1 MTRLRTIK
9 NWPELARTAR
19 YQVKTLAKICEVSP
33 RQLERFF
40 LGATGLRAHEWM
52 YRLRQFEALR
62 LLRKLGS
69 VKATA
74 HHLGYKQPSHFSVK
88 FRSYYGIWPSEFLS
102 DKNVPFS
109 NQMSDFNIG
118 SDFSERAARVEMKGR
133 GKSHAKTPTAH
144 SDE

>member
-88 FRSYYGIWPSEFLS
+88 FRSYYGIWPSEFLTQWCIS
-102 DKNVPFS
+102 LLDIDHSRKPITINVIINP
-109 NQMSDFNIG
+109 DP
-118 SDFSERAARVEMKGR
+118 KR
-133 GKSHAKTPTAH
+133 GKYSIERSSISSA
-144 SDE
+144 

>member
-9 NWPELARTAR
+9 NWPDLASTAR

-40 LGATGLRAHEWM
+40 LRATGLRAHEWM
-52 YRLRQFEALR
+52 HRLRQFEALL

-74 HHLGYKQPSHFSVK
+74 LHLGYKQSSHFSVK
-88 FRSYYGIWPSEFLS
+88 FRSYYGISPSEFLS
-102 DKNVPFS
+102 DKNVAFL
-109 NQMSDFNIG
+109 NEMSDFNIC
-118 SDFSERAARVEMKGR
+118 SDFSQSSERVEMKGR

-144 SDE
+144 SNE